1 MSMAKYRYQILAK
14 RGAMEE
20 IAKRMNVTTRTVY
33 NALRYITAGE
43 QADTIRQIAICEF
56 DGVEIKK
63 PL

>member
-1 MSMAKYRYQILAK
+1 
-14 RGAMEE
+14 MEE